1 MGEHGPLG
9 DLPFE
14 RLEAGVRLVE
24 VAGHDLAHKLGERQS
39 CAVVH
44 AVSLRPQPAEG
55 GCSSLAGCLVG
66 GAIVPEAVD
75 TMSRV
80 LDDMRALGCR

>member
-14 RLEAGVRLVE
+14 RLEAGVQLVE
-24 VAGHDLAHKLGERQS
+24 VAT
-39 CAVVH
+39 
-44 AVSLRPQPAEG
+44 
-55 GCSSLAGCLVG
+55 
-66 GAIVPEAVD
+66 VPEAVD

>member
-14 RLEAGVRLVE
+14 RLEAGVQLVE

-66 GAIVPEAVD
+66 GATVPEAVD